1 MADNLFNDNVVI
13 MTSTYGKLSFLYKSE
28 SSLIVICIFLLSK
41 IKNIFIKSKIKNE
54 KKKHKILLSK
64 KFISNDYFS
73 SSAFYFYNFLKKLP
87 KNFKYLEIGSYE
99 GNSALYVSTNF
110 PDSNLTCVDVWKGV
124 EEHEGKDF
132 NIIEKNFNLNLKAL
146 RNINKIK
153 SSSDD
158 FFIKNTIMY
167 DFIYIDGNHKFD
179 YVLRD
184 CENAWRFL
192 NDGGFLVCDDYIW
205 NYYKDIKLNPCFA
218 INKFL
223 EKNKVKILLVSNSQI
238 FFQKIKSEADN
249 FLK

>member
-1 MADNLFNDNVVI
+1 MISIFA
-13 MTSTYGKLSFLYKSE
+13 KLSFLYKSE
-28 SSLIVICIFLLSK
+28 SSFIVICIFLLSK

-54 KKKHKILLSK
+54 KRKHKVILSK
-64 KFISNDYFS
+64 KIISNDYFS
-73 SSAFYFYNFLKKLP
+73 SSAFYFYNLLKKLP

-110 PDSNLTCVDVWKGV
+110 LNSNVTCVDLWQDV
-124 EEHEGKDF
+124 EEYKGKDF
-132 NIIEKNFNLNLKAL
+132 NIIEKNFDLNLKGL
-146 RNINKIK
+146 SNINKIK
-153 SSSDD
+153 STSDD

-192 NDGGFLVCDDYIW
+192 NDDGFLVCDDYIW
-205 NYYKDIKLNPCFA
+205 DYYKDIKLNPCFA
-218 INKFL
+218 VNKFL

-238 FFQKIKSEADN
+238 FFQKIKFQADN
-249 FLK
+249 FVWKN

>member
-1 MADNLFNDNVVI
+1 
-13 MTSTYGKLSFLYKSE
+13 LSFLYKSE
-28 SSLIVICIFLLSK
+28 SSFIVICIFLLSK

-54 KKKHKILLSK
+54 KRKHKVILSK
-64 KFISNDYFS
+64 KIISNDYFS
-73 SSAFYFYNFLKKLP
+73 SSAFYFYNLLKKLP

-110 PDSNLTCVDVWKGV
+110 LNSNVTCVDLWQDV
-124 EEHEGKDF
+124 EEYKGKDF
-132 NIIEKNFNLNLKAL
+132 NIIEKNFDLNLKGL
-146 RNINKIK
+146 SNINKIK
-153 SSSDD
+153 STSDD

-192 NDGGFLVCDDYIW
+192 NDDGFLVCDDYIW
-205 NYYKDIKLNPCFA
+205 DYYKDIKLNPCFA
-218 INKFL
+218 VNKFL

-238 FFQKIKSEADN
+238 FFQKIKFQADN
-249 FLK
+249 FVWKN